1 MRFDQLTNFHAL
13 KFILATETS
22 GNKTKKHNVTVQ
34 E

>member
-22 GNKTKKHNVTVQ
+22 GNKTKNIT
-34 E
+34 